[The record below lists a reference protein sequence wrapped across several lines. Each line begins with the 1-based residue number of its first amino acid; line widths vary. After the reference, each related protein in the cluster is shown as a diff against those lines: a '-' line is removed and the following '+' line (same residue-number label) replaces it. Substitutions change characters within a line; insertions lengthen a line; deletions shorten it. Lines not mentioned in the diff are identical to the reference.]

1 MTARTIPG
9 FPAWLV
15 DDPLPAAAFEAPAR
29 AGARLWQQF
38 RDLWVD
44 GGASLADPRLAAD
57 ARQPAMPERRYLS
70 PLIGAW
76 LH

>member
-1 MTARTIPG
+1 MTARTISHI
-9 FPAWLV
+9 PAWLAEGQW
-15 DDPLPAAAFEAPAR
+15 LAEARPIAPTK
-29 AGARLWQQF
+29 GARLWQQF